1 MKRTGFTLIE
11 LLMTAVIFTVVIM
24 VVVGAG
30 NNVQRRI
37 QVTETGQIHETLSEA
52 ILAYSRETGEC
63 PSNRAEKDSSVSLL
77 EALEESTASQ
87 QQLQW
92 LPRDAIAMNDRGQRQ
107 LIDGYRLPI
116 RYQPR
121 GGLGGRCPRF
131 VSLGCDP
138 NDASDDMMTDVLIPW
153 KGRSR

>member
-37 QVTETGQIHETLSEA
+37 QVTETVQIHETLSKA
-52 ILAYSRETGEC
+52 ILAYDKETGVC
-63 PSNRAEKDSSVSLL
+63 PSNRAAQDSSVSLL
-77 EALEESTASQ
+77 VALEESTASQ

-107 LIDGYRLPI
+107 LVDGYRLPI

-121 GGLGGRCPRF
+121 GGLGGNCPRF

-138 NDASDDMMTDVLIPW
+138 NDASDDLMTDVLIPW
-153 KGRSR
+153 KGRSQ

>member
-37 QVTETGQIHETLSEA
+37 QVTETVQIHETLSKA
-52 ILAYSRETGEC
+52 ILAYDKETGEC
-63 PSNRAEKDSSVSLL
+63 PSNRAEQDSSVSLL

-92 LPRDAIAMNDRGQRQ
+92 LPRGAIAMNDRGQRQ
-107 LIDGYRLPI
+107 SSGRALPRLDPGQA
-116 RYQPR
+116 RAPQQGR
-121 GGLGGRCPRF
+121 HGLETVAG
-131 VSLGCDP
+131 S
-138 NDASDDMMTDVLIPW
+138 
-153 KGRSR
+153 